1 MTPQEA
7 LTLERDD
14 VCLYQSQL
22 YRFTVAFARG
32 YMLRLRGQHM
42 SPEVLSAKCQLVY
55 RKADVPPSF
64 TVTPLNAEE
73 EAQIRAVIAERLRR
87 ESQEQ
92 AQQAQTQQQQE
103 GEG

>member
-1 MTPQEA
+1 MDAQTA

-14 VCLYQSQL
+14 VILYQSQL

-55 RKADVPPSF
+55 RQAEVPPGF
-64 TVTPLNAEE
+64 TVTPLNDEQ
-73 EAQIRAVIAERLRR
+73 EAMIRGVIAERLRR
-87 ESQEQ
+87 EQ